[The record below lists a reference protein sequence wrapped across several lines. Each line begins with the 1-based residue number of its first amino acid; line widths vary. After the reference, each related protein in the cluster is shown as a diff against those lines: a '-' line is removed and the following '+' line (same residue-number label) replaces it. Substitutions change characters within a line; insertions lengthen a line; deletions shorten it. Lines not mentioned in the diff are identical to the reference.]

1 MNLTRRSIV
10 AAPAVLRAQ
19 NRAERLR
26 IAVIGTGN
34 RGSFLLQQLLEL
46 EGAEVAAV
54 CDILPGR
61 ADSAAT
67 AVANKGGSAR
77 TFTDYRRMLD
87 EVKDLDAVIQAA
99 PDFTHREINI
109 AVLER
114 GLHLYAEKP
123 LALTVEDCLAIRDA
137 ARRARGVMQAGFQLR
152 HDPARAAAMRWIHE
166 GKAGRVL
173 QCHGMRH
180 GGDLPRDIPWYF
192 DKTKCG
198 DIVVDQGI
206 HILDLFRWAIGKPPS
221 RCYGDG
227 GTTLFVDTP
236 PGRTVMDH
244 YSLIFEFEGGEQ
256 INFSHHYFDPPGFTG
271 IQERVFSSEGAV
283 DLVRAEFQPRQSR
296 ERVKLDVPGAGK
308 DSTLLSLAA
317 FLDNVRHGRRPL
329 NDVESAFEATL
340 VALMGTRSIY
350 EKRVVTW
357 REMLA

>member
-1 MNLTRRSIV
+1 MMTRRAML
-10 AAPAVLRAQ
+10 AAPALLRAQ
-19 NRAERLR
+19 NRADR
-26 IAVIGTGN
+26 IRVALIGAGN
-34 RGSFLLQQLLEL
+34 RGAFLLEHLLEL
-46 EGAEVAAV
+46 EGAEVVAV
-54 CDILPGR
+54 CDILPER
-61 ADSAAT
+61 ADAAAT
-67 AVANKGGSAR
+67 AVAKKGGAAR

-87 EVKDLDAVIQAA
+87 EVRELDAVIQAA
-99 PDFTHREINI
+99 PDYTHREIDI

-114 GLHLYAEKP
+114 GKHLYAEKP
-123 LALTVEDCLAIRDA
+123 LALTVEDCRAVRDA
-137 ARRARGVMQAGFQLR
+137 ARRAPVIMQVGFQLR

-180 GGDLPRDIPWYF
+180 GGDLPRNIPWYF

-206 HILDLFRWAIGKPPS
+206 HILDLFRWAIGKPPL

-244 YSLIFEFEGGEQ
+244 YSLIYEFEGGVQ

-271 IQERVFSSEGAV
+271 IQERVFLSEGAV
-283 DLVRAEFQPRQSR
+283 DLIRAEFQPRTERQ
-296 ERVKLDVPGAGK
+296 RVKLEVPGAGQ
-308 DSTLLSLAA
+308 DATRMSLAA
-317 FLDNVRHGRRPL
+317 FLDNVRNRRRPL
-329 NDVESAFEATL
+329 NDVDSAFEATL

-357 REMLA
+357 DEMNA

>member
-1 MNLTRRSIV
+1 MNVTRRSIL
-10 AAPAVLRAQ
+10 AAPAILRAQ
-19 NRAERLR
+19 NRPERLR

-34 RGSFLLQQLLEL
+34 RGSFLLRNLLEL

-54 CDILPGR
+54 CDILPER

-67 AVANKGGSAR
+67 AVAKKGGSAL
-77 TFTDYRRMLD
+77 TFTDYRKMLD
-87 EVKDLDAVIQAA
+87 EVKNLDAVIMAA
-99 PDFTHREINI
+99 PDFLHREIDI

-123 LALTVEDCLAIRDA
+123 LALTVEDCRAVRDA
-137 ARRARGVMQAGFQLR
+137 ARRAKGVMQVGFQLR

-206 HILDLFRWAIGKPPS
+206 HILDLFRWAIGKPPL

-244 YSLIFEFEGGEQ
+244 YSLIYEFEGGVQ

-283 DLVRAEFQPRQSR
+283 DLIRAEFQPRQSR
-296 ERVKLDVPGAGK
+296 ERVKLEVPDAGK
-308 DSTLLSLAA
+308 DSTLMSLAA
-317 FLDNVRHGRRPL
+317 FLENVRNGRRPL

-340 VALMGTRSIY
+340 VVLMGTRSIY

-357 REMLA
+357 QEMLA